1 MDALALLCTL
11 HADGPSS
18 LKRLR
23 SRGCGDLS
31 TLLSRTPDAVAD
43 DLKIERPAARRLIR
57 EARLLAD
64 RVGIS
69 ALEVEEA
76 PPTAD
81 TPAPT
86 RALIQ
91 AAAEQPGTVAGLD
104 SVDRALVERIT
115 RPAPT
120 RPGDPSDEPEAP
132 AELQEP
138 AGSEPAAT
146 APGLDR
152 SLPEWLEGPAVPTAD
167 DPFSVPGADFGPAEV
182 HSEVPAQHASA
193 GALDPAAET
202 AAAET
207 AAADTAAAD
216 TAAAETAA
224 AAAKDPISAIA
235 PLVTAPDSPGGARAD
250 GGEIPSEQPAME
262 LTFSEALTV
271 AEAQDLALRS
281 GEGPAENT
289 AAENTGLQSTAFKST
304 AADLAGASTQEPA
317 PRGPLGG
324 GRAPSFAEISE
335 ALDRAL
341 PDMDPDPVPAV
352 TPPAPRD
359 PATPRAFGA
368 AVFGEAVFEEAP
380 AGGGVHEEPVREEP
394 VREEPAHAEPLLAA
408 PVSGARP
415 FGEAVL
421 EDVVREEEAVAP
433 QPVEAVSEDPADL
446 GSDEAAELAHVDL
459 GSASSS
465 DPEVEDESMVEV
477 SFGAELSAP
486 AGLADVSSP
495 DFTDVGADVPVP
507 IPAIAE
513 EVSAAS
519 QAALPGMDEA
529 LVEDLERLGIESFGA
544 LSTAESLALTRG
556 LGVTFAQARRLRF
569 LARRAEAEGRAWP
582 ASTARTGAS
591 TAAIVDQLEDR
602 VDQPEDLLEEPED
615 LVAQPEAQGEASP
628 EERVS
633 AVLTSA
639 PFAAEVFRAERS
651 VDAPAEDEARAEPD
665 SAPVA
670 DEDPSAAEEL
680 LPVAP
685 DAPLIRP
692 FAAEINEAAEIGGV
706 SHSGLEPVPDAE
718 VAAEQV
724 VDSLEA
730 SASVAPASVAPAPEA
745 LSPASTEPASDVTAS
760 SIEPVT
766 ETEPPSG
773 PRPVPA
779 AAPEQPEQQGVRVD
793 PSEVQAR
800 PRFGD
805 QFARAAE
812 ARRASSEPG
821 RTVLGWN
828 FEIPR
833 PEPETLPLASI
844 TASSPAS
851 APATPGGADGVDG
864 GAAPADGDA
873 GGPFVDA

>member
-317 PRGPLGG
+317 PRGPLAG

-394 VREEPAHAEPLLAA
+394 AREEPAHAEPLLAA

-639 PFAAEVFRAERS
+639 PFAAEVFRAERG

-706 SHSGLEPVPDAE
+706 SHSGLEPEPDAE

-730 SASVAPASVAPAPEA
+730 SASVVPASVAPAPEA

>member
-132 AELQEP
+132 GELQEP

-182 HSEVPAQHASA
+182 LGQVPAQHASA

-202 AAAET
+202 AAAE
-207 AAADTAAAD
+207 

-289 AAENTGLQSTAFKST
+289 AAENTGLQSTAFESTAFKST

-317 PRGPLGG
+317 PRGPLAG

-380 AGGGVHEEPVREEP
+380 AGGGVQEEP

-433 QPVEAVSEDPADL
+433 QPVEAASEDPADL

-465 DPEVEDESMVEV
+465 DSEVEDESMVEV

-544 LSTAESLALTRG
+544 LSIAESLALTRG

-628 EERVS
+628 EERVA

-665 SAPVA
+665 SASVA

-706 SHSGLEPVPDAE
+706 SHSGLEPEPDAE
-718 VAAEQV
+718 VAADQV

-730 SASVAPASVAPAPEA
+730 SASVAPASVASAPEA

-779 AAPEQPEQQGVRVD
+779 AAPEQQGVRVD